1 MEIQI
6 FNKLNY
12 NEHNNLTFL
21 LTEEST
27 DQLKKFNSKNDID
40 KLIKSAI
47 LDGDFTGEKDKI
59 ILLRTSKGKPKRI
72 ILSGLGKEK
81 EVSQETVRRSINSV
95 IKKLKYYK
103 LNEFAVSCPDI
114 KNIKDKDIVRAIMEG
129 SILGNYEF
137 IKYKTDKSKI
147 IDVNKLGLIHHKSLE
162 LRETIERTK
171 IICDNILW
179 LRDIVNENADAKN
192 PVEMANIAREIA
204 KKSKL
209 NILESSR

>member
-1 MEIQI
+1 
-6 FNKLNY
+6 
-12 NEHNNLTFL
+12 
-21 LTEEST
+21 
-27 DQLKKFNSKNDID
+27 
-40 KLIKSAI
+40 
-47 LDGDFTGEKDKI
+47 
-59 ILLRTSKGKPKRI
+59 
-72 ILSGLGKEK
+72 
-81 EVSQETVRRSINSV
+81 
-95 IKKLKYYK
+95 
-103 LNEFAVSCPDI
+103 
-114 KNIKDKDIVRAIMEG
+114 MEG

-209 NILESSR
+209 NIKCFYKIL